1 MKKLYYLLCMV
12 CTLCAFHACS
22 DDDDNT
28 NASIPVTGITVPAKV
43 QAGGELIIAGNG
55 FAKDCKI
62 LLKNES
68 GAVEL
73 TVAEILS
80 ASITCNVPKTLA
92 PGEYTVVLVQAG
104 EWPLRK
110 ITVLEEGAPDP
121 NMPVTSLLLPKDPVA
136 PGAEVVIQGIGF
148 ANNCEI
154 WLQKG
159 EESQKMTI
167 TATNT
172 DVKFTLPGNF
182 AADVYTVVLKQD
194 GKEWTLGE
202 ITVEAK
208 AVVERNQ
215 IDKIAVKWTDKKE
228 RNHEE
233 LHSYTYNEQGRVSQ
247 IEVTDD
253 GKKYEL
259 LTFTWTDGG
268 VKVDSYTVDGNTGE
282 YRTDSE
288 DTWNYTVDVAG
299 KVTQSDYSSPF
310 ADSHSYT
317 WEYFPEEYLQVI
329 GENYRY
335 TMDGNHIQG
344 YTDGMYSY
352 KIVYDVE
359 QPNKCVVDLMG
370 EVLFHCNIEGKEQY
384 YARIAGITGSVPDL
398 LPSSV
403 ISLGEI
409 PEEDVEMAT
418 MEYETYPDGYVSKIT
433 FDDGRVYEISY
444 K

>member
-1 MKKLYYLLCMV
+1 MRKLYYLLCMV

-62 LLKNES
+62 MLKNES

-80 ASITCNVPKTLA
+80 ASITCSVPKTLA

-215 IDKIAVKWTDKKE
+215 IDKIAEKWAGKKGE
-228 RNHEE
+228 NES
-233 LHSYTYNEQGRVSQ
+233 LNTYAYDEQGRINS
-247 IEVTDD
+247 IETTRNGDKDTRVV
-253 GKKYEL
+253 
-259 LTFTWTDGG
+259 FTWTTGG
-268 VKVDSYTVDGNTGE
+268 VKVDFYYADIYDTGD
-282 YRTDSE
+282 YHDTPDN
-288 DTWNYTVDVAG
+288 TWNYTVGADG
-299 KVTQSDYSSPF
+299 KISQSEYTPNNGDG
-310 ADSHSYT
+310 HTYT
-317 WEYFPEEYLQVI
+317 WEYFEDGYLKVI
-329 GENYRY
+329 GEDYTY
-335 TMDGNHIQG
+335 TMDGNHIQT
-344 YTDGMYSY
+344 YTDGWDNY
-352 KIVYDVE
+352 KFDYE
-359 QPNKCVVDLMG
+359 SKQANKCVIDLTG
-370 EVLFHCNIEGKEQY
+370 EVLNHFYIESEEEF
-384 YARIAGITGSVPDL
+384 YARIAGITGNIPDL
-398 LPSSV
+398 LPSS
-403 ISLGEI
+403 ITKIGET
-409 PEEDVEMAT
+409 PEYDTEMTA
-418 MEYETYPDGYVSKIT
+418 EYETYPDGYISKIS
-433 FDDGRVYEISY
+433 FSDGHVLEITY

>member
-1 MKKLYYLLCMV
+1 MRKLYYLLCMV

-62 LLKNES
+62 LLKSES
-68 GAVEL
+68 ASVEL

-80 ASITCNVPKTLA
+80 ASITCSVPKTLA

-159 EESQKMTI
+159 EESQKMAI

-182 AADVYTVVLKQD
+182 AADVYTVILKQD

-202 ITVEAK
+202 ITVEAQ

-215 IDKIAVKWTDKKE
+215 IDKIAIKWTQKGK
-228 RNHEE
+228 NHEE
-233 LHSYTYNEQGRVSQ
+233 LHSYTYDEQGRINL
-247 IEVTDD
+247 IEITHNGDKD
-253 GKKYEL
+253 GRVV
-259 LTFTWTDGG
+259 FTWTAGG
-268 VKVDSYTVDGNTGE
+268 VKVENYTVDFNTGD
-282 YRTDSE
+282 YYADPN
-288 DTWNYTVDVAG
+288 DTWNYTVGVDG
-299 KVTQSDYSSPF
+299 KISQSEYTPMDGEG
-310 ADSHSYT
+310 HTYT
-317 WEYFPEEYLQVI
+317 WEYFEDGYLKVI
-329 GENYRY
+329 AGDYNY
-335 TMDGNHIQG
+335 TMAGNHIQG
-344 YTDGMYSY
+344 YTDGMFGY
-352 KIVYDVE
+352 KFVYDVE
-359 QPNKCVVDLMG
+359 QANKCVIDLMG
-370 EVLFHCNIEGKEQY
+370 EVLLYCSIEGKEQY

-409 PEEDVEMAT
+409 PEEDFERAT

-433 FDDGRVYEISY
+433 FDGGRVYEITY

>member
-1 MKKLYYLLCMV
+1 MRKLYYLLCMV
-12 CTLCAFHACS
+12 CTLCAFNACS
-22 DDDDNT
+22 DDDDDT
-28 NASIPVTGITVPAKV
+28 DASVPVTEITVPAKV

-62 LLKNES
+62 MLKNES
-68 GAVEL
+68 ETIEL
-73 TVAEILS
+73 TITERLS
-80 ASITCNVPKTLA
+80 ASITCSVPKTLA

-136 PGAEVVIQGIGF
+136 PGAEVMIQGIGF

-159 EESQKMTI
+159 EERQKMTI

-182 AADVYTVVLKQD
+182 AADVYTVILIQD

-202 ITVEAK
+202 VTVEAQ

-215 IDKIAVKWTDKKE
+215 IDQIAIKWSRKGKD
-228 RNHEE
+228 HEE
-233 LHSYTYNEQGRVSQ
+233 LHSYIYDEQGRVSL
-247 IEVTDD
+247 IEVTYD
-253 GKKYEL
+253 GEKSNRVV
-259 LTFTWTDGG
+259 FTWTAGG
-268 VKVDSYTVDGNTGE
+268 VKVENYTVDTYGTGD
-282 YRTDSE
+282 YRTDPD
-288 DTWNYTVDVAG
+288 DTWNYTVDAAG

-310 ADSHSYT
+310 VDSHSYT
-317 WEYFPEEYLQVI
+317 WEYFQEGYLKVV
-329 GENYRY
+329 EKDYKY

-344 YTDGMYSY
+344 YTDGMFSY

-370 EVLFHCNIEGKEQY
+370 EVLLYCNIEGKEQY

-403 ISLGEI
+403 LSLGDT
-409 PEEDVEMAT
+409 PEEDFEIAT

-433 FDDGRVYEISY
+433 FDGERVYEITY

>member
-1 MKKLYYLLCMV
+1 MRKLYYLLCMV

-68 GAVEL
+68 ETVEL
-73 TVAEILS
+73 TVAELLS
-80 ASITCNVPKTLA
+80 ASITCSVPKTLV

-121 NMPVTSLLLPKDPVA
+121 NMPVTSLLLPKDPVS

-202 ITVEAK
+202 ITVKAQ

-215 IDKIAVKWTDKKE
+215 IDKIAIKWTDKKG
-228 RNHEE
+228 RNNE
-233 LHSYTYNEQGRVSQ
+233 LLNTYTYDEKGRINSIETTRNGDKESRVVFNWTEQ
-247 IEVTDD
+247 
-253 GKKYEL
+253 
-259 LTFTWTDGG
+259 G
-268 VKVDSYTVDGNTGE
+268 VKVDFYYADIYDTGD
-282 YRTDSE
+282 YHDTPD
-288 DTWNYTVDVAG
+288 DTWNYTVGADG
-299 KVTQSDYSSPF
+299 KISQSEYIPIGDG
-310 ADSHSYT
+310 HTYT
-317 WEYFPEEYLQVI
+317 WEYFEDGYLKVV
-329 GENYRY
+329 GEDYKY

-344 YTDGMYSY
+344 YTDGMFSY

-370 EVLFHCNIEGKEQY
+370 EVLFYCGIEDKEQY

-403 ISLGEI
+403 ISLGET
-409 PEEDVEMAT
+409 PEDDFEIA

-433 FDDGRVYEISY
+433 FDDGRIYEITY

>member
-1 MKKLYYLLCMV
+1 MRKLYYLLCMV
-12 CTLCAFHACS
+12 CTLCAFNACS
-22 DDDDNT
+22 DDDDDT
-28 NASIPVTGITVPAKV
+28 NASVPVTEITVPAKV

-62 LLKNES
+62 MLKNES
-68 GAVEL
+68 ETIEL
-73 TVAEILS
+73 TITERLS
-80 ASITCNVPKTLA
+80 ASITCSVPKTLA
-92 PGEYTVVLVQAG
+92 PGEYTVVLLQAG

-159 EESQKMTI
+159 VERQKMTI

-182 AADVYTVVLKQD
+182 AADVYTVILIQD

-202 ITVEAK
+202 ITVEAQ

-215 IDKIAVKWTDKKE
+215 IDKIAIKWSRKGKD
-228 RNHEE
+228 HEE
-233 LHSYTYNEQGRVSQ
+233 LHSYTYDELGRVSQ
-247 IEVTDD
+247 IEVTYD
-253 GKKYEL
+253 GEKSNRVV
-259 LTFTWTDGG
+259 FTWTAGG
-268 VKVDSYTVDGNTGE
+268 VKVENYTVDTYGTGD
-282 YRTDSE
+282 YRTDPD
-288 DTWNYTVDVAG
+288 DTWNYTVDAAG

-310 ADSHSYT
+310 VDSHSYT
-317 WEYFPEEYLQVI
+317 WEYFQEGYLKVV
-329 GENYRY
+329 EKDYKY

-344 YTDGMYSY
+344 YTDGMFSY

-370 EVLFHCNIEGKEQY
+370 EVLFYCNIEGKEQY

-403 ISLGEI
+403 ISLGET
-409 PEEDVEMAT
+409 PEEDFETAT

-433 FDDGRVYEISY
+433 FDDERVYEITY

>member
-1 MKKLYYLLCMV
+1 MRKLYYLLCMV
-12 CTLCAFHACS
+12 CTLCAFNACS
-22 DDDDNT
+22 DDDDDT
-28 NASIPVTGITVPAKV
+28 NASVPVTEITVPAKV

-62 LLKNES
+62 MLKNES
-68 GAVEL
+68 ETIEL
-73 TVAEILS
+73 TITERLS
-80 ASITCNVPKTLA
+80 ASITCSVPKTLA
-92 PGEYTVVLVQAG
+92 PGEYTVVLLQAG

-159 EESQKMTI
+159 EERQKMTI

-182 AADVYTVVLKQD
+182 AADVYTVILIQD

-202 ITVEAK
+202 ITVEAQ

-215 IDKIAVKWTDKKE
+215 IDKIAIKWSRKGKD
-228 RNHEE
+228 HEE
-233 LHSYTYNEQGRVSQ
+233 LHSYTYDELGRVSQ
-247 IEVTDD
+247 IEVTYD
-253 GKKYEL
+253 GEKSNRVV
-259 LTFTWTDGG
+259 FTWTAGG
-268 VKVDSYTVDGNTGE
+268 VKVE
-282 YRTDSE
+282 
-288 DTWNYTVDVAG
+288 NYTVDTYGTGDYRTDPDDTWDYTVDAAG

-310 ADSHSYT
+310 ADSHSYI
-317 WEYFPEEYLQVI
+317 WEYFPEGYLKVV
-329 GENYRY
+329 EKDYKY

-344 YTDGMYSY
+344 YTNGMFSY

-370 EVLFHCNIEGKEQY
+370 EVLFYCNIEGKEQY
-384 YARIAGITGSVPDL
+384 YARIAGITGSIPDL

-403 ISLGEI
+403 ISLGET
-409 PEEDVEMAT
+409 PEEDFETAT

-433 FDDGRVYEISY
+433 FDDERVYEITY